1 MKKIYPFALILF
13 LLIAGF
19 GSADYLSA
27 LKETK
32 FLSAKKAVHPLHNK
46 GLGDLPVEEKNYP
59 AASGFYG
66 RQEFITYPADIQ
78 EGLIGMNE
86 FSPVDD
92 LYDNVFH
99 VELSEMPGDKDVI
112 WLTYELKG
120 VQDHTAVTRSIN
132 DQQSTGGNIV
142 RINDQ
147 WTKQQERINKQW
159 LYKGNNVIRFSL
171 PDGALY
177 SYRIRSLKLVVEKN
191 AAQAEERAI
200 IVNQPSKDYY
210 NNEVAYLKGF
220 LTGPGAGEAE
230 LFIGQMPANLVQ
242 HEFEALFNKPE
253 NTVGRWNVVLRAVYP
268 DGQEITQSVDFENNR
283 PASYVRPLTEKGLRS
298 EQVFE
303 KNKPGELALH
313 GLQLSVPENAINQDE
328 VLSVTALRD
337 IDLSALNPDMVNVTQ
352 SYKGYRML
360 PHGTRFEQAVNLQ
373 IAYDPALIPE
383 GYTDKDIRAF
393 YFDEAA
399 RRWLALPK
407 DTLIAEKKVIVS
419 KTTHFTDF
427 IAGIIKVPESPE
439 TQGYTP
445 TSIKDIKAADPSAAI
460 VVMAPPTPNSTG
472 ASSTNFPLK
481 LPAGRQGMAPE
492 LAIQYNSEGG
502 NGWLGLG
509 WDLPLP
515 FVGIETRWGV
525 PRYDADLETETYTL
539 SGAQLFPVAH
549 RQELIS
555 RTADKIFHQRIE
567 GAFRKIVRFGNNP
580 KEYWWEVTEKDG
592 TRYAYGGDRNTG
604 VDNNAVLKD
613 QDGNIGHWALR
624 EVRDLND
631 NFIRYDYL
639 IVENTGIPNG
649 SVPGQQLYL
658 DKITYT
664 GHGNSAGKYTV
675 RFIRDRPN
683 DARRLDVIINA
694 RLGFKQVTADL
705 LREIRITF
713 EDKPVRNYLLNYQE
727 GAFYKSLL
735 SEIIEFDQDDAE
747 FYRHTFEY
755 HDDVRQGGGY
765 VPYNVI
771 EEPWVVPSD
780 NFGSDAALI
789 SATESAGFGGAFALT
804 LGWAIGDYS
813 SKGFTV
819 GGNVSFSDSESNGQ
833 IAFVDING
841 DALPDKVFKEDGI
854 LKYRKN
860 LSVTGERMFG
870 EKREITGMVHFSIT
884 NNSSGGGGGE
894 LHPFPLFVGGSST
907 ETESVTST
915 YFYDFNGDG
924 LIDIAHRGSVYFNHI
939 NSDGDPVF
947 TLESADTPS
956 PIIENGAT
964 VNPAIITIDTIEQEV
979 LIDRFPLH
987 DVVRMW
993 QAPCDGTVMISGN
1006 VQLIP
1011 PPVSS
1016 PSNDGVKVAI
1026 EFKEITLE
1034 AKTIDALDFGMKPMS
1049 VSPFSVVKG
1058 ERIYFRV
1065 QSIFNGS
1072 NDRVIWDPL
1081 IEYTSIFAS
1090 EIDANGRSN
1099 KRYQASEDFL
1109 VSAPQYINIFENG
1122 DIMVDGTFSKPDT
1135 TSDRLTVQVLRNG
1148 VAIPGLTWEFAWD
1161 EVVLNVSL
1169 TEEFSVMVGDE
1180 LTFRITSNTNVD
1192 WSSISWTPRFQYL
1205 NSTNA
1210 SLNGELFY
1218 PAVEYTM
1225 FNYIVKKTETWA
1237 PPPGPGTVQITV
1249 QSNIQAP
1256 PLPNGLITMS
1266 VKGINTW
1273 YNDTTFSVGGPPV
1286 SLTATVPRGEP
1297 VFIEY
1302 HTDNRTIADALM
1314 TATAT
1319 VAVSGGASEI
1329 VNPGV
1334 FGPISIEERLF
1345 GHLYR
1350 GWGQFTYNGNRERAD
1365 TTIIEAELMID
1376 LAGLAGLEAVLNT
1389 IDTIT
1394 NPSQLAGL
1402 YNPLEAIFVIMMPD
1416 PKMGS
1421 WRGFD
1426 NLTYIKKDTVSSS
1439 RMGKDDISVDF
1450 SEVFGADKK
1459 APHKIAITDVLSF
1472 SGGGGIGPISGSAS
1486 WSSNVLRN
1494 ILDVVDINGD
1504 RHPDV
1509 VGEKD
1514 IQFSNA
1520 RGGLEPDLV
1529 GYDLQSHRSEG
1540 SSNGFTLGG
1549 TSVVSKATNT
1559 GSTSGQGSYRTS
1571 ANLSS
1576 MVDKVGNN
1584 SNEAAFSA
1592 IASIGLAINVSSNT
1606 GSDETM
1612 HTWLDINGD
1621 GLPDKVY
1628 KNDSVALNLGYRF
1641 APREP
1646 WNYNIVRTG
1655 ESEDFGLG
1663 GGFNWGNMS
1672 WAGSAGGSTTENRA
1686 NHALQ
1691 DINGDGLLDLL
1702 ISDNPMRVKINTGN
1716 SFGPEI
1722 PWPGATVLDEGS
1734 SNSVS
1739 ASGAFTWCVY
1749 IWFTPFR
1756 LCFNPQASTTN
1767 GSSRQNSQIGDVNGD
1782 GYPDVLYSNNDGHL
1796 TAKRSTIGRTNL
1808 LKEVHLPLGASFA
1821 LDYNIT
1827 PNTYEMPGSKWVLT
1841 SVEIKDGFAGD
1852 GADRMKST
1860 FEYEDGL
1867 YNRHEREFYGFKTV
1881 KAHQLDTE
1889 NGDSIYRSS
1898 ISTYDNTSYYRKG
1911 LLLSEIVQDSLGNIY
1926 TETRNSYELLDIN
1939 NGAILPAPFNNTDAA
1954 AAFPALM
1961 STQKSFFEGQP
1972 GSGIQTTI
1980 NYGYDLLG
1988 NIKSYT
1994 DSGDGTPDDL
2004 VAASITYHDND
2015 SNYIK
2020 SIPASII
2027 VNIAGAPLVRRR
2039 ETSIDPAG
2047 NILQIRQYL
2056 QDGSSANHNMEYDTY
2071 GNLLKITRPLNH
2083 RNERLHFEYTYDD
2096 EVQTYVTRVRDGYGY
2111 KSESVYDFFFGQ
2123 LLETTDMN
2131 NQKMRYT
2138 LDNKGRISTITG
2150 PYELAAGKPYTIA
2163 FEYFPDAD
2171 VPFAKTKHHDPEHDS
2186 DIETY
2191 TFMDGLLRPLQVK
2204 KTGSLFT
2211 EEGVDDDSIMIVS
2224 GRVVFDAFGRT
2235 TSTRYPVSEPL
2246 GTEEQFNAVSDT
2258 VAPTQTTYDILDR
2271 QLLITLPDGAQTRM
2285 DYEIG
2290 QDNTGFSHFKT
2301 TMTDALGN
2309 TRESFSDVRGRKR
2322 ATKDN
2327 GPMGEIW
2334 TNFQYN
2340 AISELL
2346 QVIDDGDNET
2356 NYTYDF
2362 LGRKRSID
2370 HPDGGFTE
2378 FKYDLAGNLT
2388 EKISSNLRENI
2399 PNGGAIK
2406 YTYEKERLIA
2416 IDYPKNFQN
2425 KVQFHYGDSTA
2436 THNRKGRIELQEDA
2450 SGGQEFF
2457 YGPLGEVVKN
2467 IRTLLITEANVVTYV
2482 SQYEYDTW
2490 NRIKRIFYPDGE
2502 VLTYHYNHA
2511 GKLREMVGEKQTRNY
2526 VYIDQLGYDKFEQRV
2541 FLKYGNGT
2549 VTQYDYEPE
2558 RRRLSAMQ
2566 VTNPAGRT
2574 FMDNAYGYD
2583 PVNNILSLRNTSQAF
2598 HLQLGG
2604 PAKYNFVYDNLYR
2617 LSEAEGE
2624 WEAVNRRDS
2633 FSLRMEYD
2641 NLHNIRRKTQ
2651 THWRDTVAQGG
2662 TTYDNLYEFQGDKPH
2677 APSKVGGRLYT
2688 HDANG
2693 NQLGW
2698 RGENFFSSRQIIW
2711 DEEDRIMGISDNGY
2725 LSRYTYDAGGER
2737 AIKSHGG
2744 VQGIFINSAPAGVV
2758 NHRDNYTAY
2767 VSPYLVAKEH
2777 SFTKHYYVEGQRVA
2791 SKIGT
2796 GKFNNKFWAHG
2807 GISAGRRNY
2816 TLRIHLLQQAANEF
2830 YRARPTAPGPPTLP
2844 DFYSQPE
2851 ITGNAFPQFALDS
2864 AYTMPPRG
2872 WPQPPL
2878 TAVPGTAPGA
2888 PTLPTNSAVTNDDV
2902 KAGYGFYGDG
2912 NFNHEG
2918 NQFFYHPDHLG
2929 SSSYITDINGQIRQ
2943 HIEYL
2948 PFGETFVDEHTNS
2961 DVQPYLYNA
2970 KELDAETG
2978 LYYYGARYYDP
2989 MVSLW
2994 ASVDP
2999 MAEKFP
3005 GWSPYNY
3012 VLQNPMVMVDPDGRD
3027 PKLGSVAPQNAP
3039 SSEFKK
3045 GLQESMPDLNVAM
3058 GEFSLGLEVYKN
3070 DFKKTVSDML
3080 VSRKAL
3086 PLSEKIGSFGDFSK
3100 RYKTVIN
3107 NAQKVAKLSNWT
3119 SGPLGVLSVIA
3130 DGYLN
3135 AEALEND
3142 WTAQVQFG
3150 ANTMVTYLGVR
3161 GGPKGIAFALGY
3173 SVGQKLD
3180 SKFNWSDKLGNFLND
3195 WDPLF
3200 LNKGQESLNNKLSP
3214 LPGPFEGGRTKYSG
3228 NSQY

>member
-1 MKKIYPFALILF
+1 MKKIYPFAVIVF
-13 LLIAGF
+13 LLITGF
-19 GSADYLSA
+19 GSVNYLHPV
-27 LKETK
+27 KEK
-32 FLSAKKAVHPLHNK
+32 EPLPTGKIACRAQN
-46 GLGDLPVEEKNYP
+46 GLNILPGAEKNGI
-59 AASGFYG
+59 AISDFYG
-66 RQEFITYPADIQ
+66 HQEFITYPADIQ
-78 EGLIGMNE
+78 EGLIGVNE
-86 FSPVDD
+86 RSPVDD

-99 VELSEMPGDKDVI
+99 VELSETPDENDVI

-120 VQDHTAVTRSIN
+120 VQDHTAVPRSIN
-132 DQQSTGGNIV
+132 DQQSTGGNTV
-142 RINDQ
+142 RINDE
-147 WTKQQERINKQW
+147 WTKQQERISKQW
-159 LYKGNNVIRFSL
+159 LRKGNNVIRFSL
-171 PDGALY
+171 SDEALY
-177 SYRIRSLKLVVEKN
+177 SYRIRSLNIVVEKN
-191 AAQAEERAI
+191 AGRAEERAI

-220 LTGPGAGEAE
+220 LTGPGAEEAVLSIGETPAIRVQDE
-230 LFIGQMPANLVQ
+230 FEVMFHKPANT
-242 HEFEALFNKPE
+242 AGN
-253 NTVGRWNVVLRAVYP
+253 WSVVLRAVYP
-268 DGQEITQSVDFENNR
+268 DGQEIFRQVDFENNQ
-283 PASYVRPLTEKGLRS
+283 PALSVRPLTPKGLHS
-298 EQVFE
+298 ERLFE
-303 KNKPGELALH
+303 KNMPGELALC
-313 GLQLSVPENAINQDE
+313 GLQLSVPENAFNQDE
-328 VLSVTALRD
+328 VISVTALRD

-352 SYKGYRML
+352 SDKGYRML
-360 PHGTRFEQAVNLQ
+360 PHGLLFEQPVNLQ

-393 YFDEAA
+393 YFDEKA
-399 RRWLALPK
+399 RRWIALPK
-407 DTLIAEKKVIVS
+407 DTLIAEKTVIVS
-419 KTTHFTDF
+419 TTKHFTDF

-445 TSIKDIKAADPSAAI
+445 TSIKDIKAADPSASI
-460 VVMAPPTPNSTG
+460 VVMAPPTPNSMG
-472 ASSTNFPLK
+472 ASGTNFPLK
-481 LPAGRQGMAPE
+481 LPAGRQGMAPQ

-515 FVGIETRWGV
+515 FIGIETRWGV
-525 PRYDADLETETYTL
+525 PRYHADLETETYTIN
-539 SGAQLFPVAH
+539 GEQLFPVAH
-549 RQELIS
+549 RQELVS
-555 RTADKIFHQRIE
+555 RTADKVFHQRIE
-567 GAFRKIVRFGNNP
+567 GAFRKIVRHGNNP

-592 TRYAYGGDRNTG
+592 TRYSYGGVRNAG

-613 QDGNIGHWALR
+613 QDDNIGHWALR

-631 NFIRYDYL
+631 NFIRYHYL
-639 IVENTGIPNG
+639 IVENTGIAG
-649 SVPGQQLYL
+649 GTVPGQQLYI

-664 GHGNSAGKYTV
+664 GHGDIAGKYNV

-683 DARRLDVIINA
+683 DVRRPDAIIYA

-705 LREIRITF
+705 LREIKITF
-713 EDKPVRNYLLNYQE
+713 EDKPVRSYLLNYRE

-735 SEIIEFDQDDAE
+735 AEIIELDQQDAE
-747 FYRHTFEY
+747 FYKHAFEY
-755 HDDVRQGGGY
+755 HDDVRQGGHY
-765 VPYNVI
+765 QPYSGI
-771 EEPWVVPSD
+771 ESWDVPSD
-780 NFGSDAALI
+780 DFSSDAALI
-789 SATESAGFGGAFALT
+789 SATESGGFGGAFALT
-804 LGWAIGDYS
+804 LGWAIGDYR
-813 SKGFTV
+813 SKSFTF

-833 IAFVDING
+833 IAFVDIDG
-841 DALPDKVFKEDGI
+841 DALPDKVFKEDGV

-860 LSVTGERMFG
+860 LSATGETRFG
-870 EKREITGMVHFSIT
+870 EKRLITGIEHFSIT
-884 NNSSGGGGGE
+884 NNSSGGGGLE
-894 LHPFPLFVGGSST
+894 IHPFPLFVGGSST
-907 ETESVTST
+907 GTESVTST

-924 LIDIAHRGSVYFNHI
+924 LIDIAHKGRVYFNHI

-947 TLESADTPS
+947 TLESIDTPS
-956 PIIENGAT
+956 PIIDGN
-964 VNPAIITIDTIEQEV
+964 VINPDIIITIDPLEQEA

-993 QAPCDGTVMISGN
+993 QAPSDGNIRISGTVQLLPGA
-1006 VQLIP
+1006 VQ
-1011 PPVSS
+1011 SAEE
-1016 PSNDGVKVAI
+1016 DGVIVGI
-1026 EFKEITLE
+1026 EHGGIRIWPPHTLTPTG
-1034 AKTIDALDFGMKPMS
+1034 AM
-1049 VSPFSVVKG
+1049 VVTYDQSIFIQKG
-1058 ERIYFRV
+1058 ERVFFRV

-1081 IEYTSIFAS
+1081 IEYTSPIPAS
-1090 EIDANGRSN
+1090 QIEDANGRQN
-1099 KRYQASEDFL
+1099 NRYKASEDFL
-1109 VSAPQYINIFENG
+1109 VSAPQYIGIFESG
-1122 DIMVDGTFSKPDT
+1122 VIAVDGMFSKPE
-1135 TSDRLTVQVLRNG
+1135 TSDELTVQVLRINNG
-1148 VAIPGLTWEFAWD
+1148 ISTPVGTWVFPGD
-1161 EVVLNVSL
+1161 QVVLNVPL
-1169 TEEFSVMVGDE
+1169 TEEFPVMVGEE

-1192 WSSISWTPRFQYL
+1192 WSKISWTPRFRYIS
-1205 NSTNA
+1205 STNA
-1210 SLNGELFY
+1210 SLIGEFFY

-1225 FNYIVKKTETWA
+1225 LNHIVKRTETWT
-1237 PPPGPGTVQITV
+1237 PLDTGDVQITV
-1249 QSNIQAP
+1249 QPIIP
-1256 PLPNGLITMS
+1256 PLAGGMVTMS
-1266 VKGINTW
+1266 VKGVNRW
-1273 YNDTTFSVGGPPV
+1273 YAETTFPVGTPA
-1286 SLTATVPRGEP
+1286 SLTTTVRGEEP
-1297 VFIEY
+1297 VYIEY
-1302 HTDNRTIADALM
+1302 HTPDSTIADALAG
-1314 TATAT
+1314 ATAT
-1319 VAVSGGASEI
+1319 VTVSGGASYI

-1334 FGPISIEERLF
+1334 FGPISNEERLF

-1350 GWGQFTYNGNRERAD
+1350 GWGQFTYNGNRGRAD
-1365 TTIIEAELMID
+1365 IPIIEAELMVD
-1376 LAGLAGLEAVLNT
+1376 LEGLNGLVDVLNT
-1389 IDTIT
+1389 MGTIT
-1394 NPSQLAGL
+1394 NPDQLVGL
-1402 YNPLEAIFVIMMPD
+1402 YNPIEAIFVIMMPD

-1439 RMGKDDISVDF
+1439 RLGKDDISGEF
-1450 SEVFGADKK
+1450 REVFGTDKR

-1472 SGGGGIGPISGSAS
+1472 SGGGGIGPVSGTGS

-1509 VGEKD
+1509 VGEKN
-1514 IQFSNA
+1514 IQFTNA

-1529 GYDLQSHRSEG
+1529 DYDLKSHRSEG
-1540 SSNGFTLGG
+1540 ASNGFTLGG
-1549 TSVVSKATNT
+1549 NSVVSKATNT
-1559 GSTSGQGSYRTS
+1559 GSTSGQGSSRIST
-1571 ANLSS
+1571 NLSS
-1576 MVDKVGNN
+1576 TIDKVGNN
-1584 SNEAAFSA
+1584 SNEASFSA
-1592 IASIGLAINVSSNT
+1592 IASLGVAVSVSSNS

-1641 APREP
+1641 APKEL
-1646 WNYNIVRTG
+1646 WNYRVVRSG
-1655 ESEDFGLG
+1655 ESDDFGLG
-1663 GGFNWGNMS
+1663 GGVNIGNMS
-1672 WAGSAGGSTTENRA
+1672 WAFGEGTSITTNRA

-1702 ISDNPMRVKINTGN
+1702 ISDNPMLVKINTGN
-1716 SFGPEI
+1716 GFGPEI
-1722 PWPGATVLDEGS
+1722 PWPGATVLDEGT

-1739 ASGAFTWCVY
+1739 ASGAFTGCIY
-1749 IWFTPFR
+1749 IFPVFR
-1756 LCFNPQASTTN
+1756 LCFNPQSSMTS
-1767 GSSRQNSQIGDVNGD
+1767 GSSRQKSQISDVDGD

-1796 TAKRSTIGRTNL
+1796 TVQRSTIGRTNL

-1821 LDYNIT
+1821 LDYKIT

-1841 SVEIKDGFAGD
+1841 SVEINDGFAGD

-1860 FEYEDGL
+1860 FEYEDGF
-1867 YNRHEREFYGFKTV
+1867 YNRHERQFYGFRTV
-1881 KAHQLDTE
+1881 KAHQLNTE
-1889 NGDSIYRSS
+1889 NGDSIYRST
-1898 ISTYDNTSYYRKG
+1898 ISTYDNSSFYRKG

-1926 TETRNSYELLDIN
+1926 TETRNSYELLDID
-1939 NGAILPAPFNNTDAA
+1939 NGAILPAAFNNTADA

-1988 NIKSYT
+1988 NITSYT

-2004 VAASITYHDND
+2004 VTANITYHNNAA
-2015 SNYIK
+2015 NYIK
-2020 SIPASII
+2020 SIPSSIL
-2027 VNIAGAPLVRRR
+2027 VNIAGATLARRR
-2039 ETSIDPAG
+2039 ETTIDPAG

-2056 QDGSSANHNMEYDTY
+2056 QDGSSANHNMEYDAQ
-2071 GNLLKITRPLNH
+2071 GNLRKITRPLNH
-2083 RNERLHFEYTYDD
+2083 RDERLHFEYTYDG
-2096 EVQTYVTRVRDGYGY
+2096 EVQTYVTRVLDGYGY
-2111 KSESVYDFFFGQ
+2111 KSESIYDFLFGQ

-2138 LDNKGRISTITG
+2138 LDSKGRISTITG

-2211 EEGVDDDSIMIVS
+2211 EEGMDDDSIMIVS

-2235 TSTRYPVSEPL
+2235 TRSYYPVSEPP
-2246 GTEEQFNAVSDT
+2246 GSEEQFNAAFDAI
-2258 VAPTQTTYDILDR
+2258 APTETTYDILDR
-2271 QLLITLPDGAQTRM
+2271 QLLIALPDGAQTIM
-2285 DYEIG
+2285 GYEIG
-2290 QDNTGFSHFKT
+2290 QDNTGFPHFKT
-2301 TMTDALGN
+2301 TMTDPLGN

-2511 GKLREMVGEKQTRNY
+2511 GKLREMVGEKQSRNY

-2574 FMDNAYGYD
+2574 FIDNSYAYD
-2583 PVNNILSLRNTSQAF
+2583 PVNNILSLQNTGQAF

-2651 THWRDTVAQGG
+2651 THWRDTLAQGG

-2688 HDANG
+2688 YDANG

-2767 VSPYLVAKEH
+2767 ISPFLVAKEH

-2872 WPQPPL
+2872 WPQPPQ

-2888 PTLPTNSAVTNDDV
+2888 PTLPSNSAVTNDDV

-2999 MAEKFP
+2999 MAEKYA

-3012 VLQNPMVMVDPDGRD
+3012 VMNNPINAIDPDGRD
-3027 PKLGSVAPQNAP
+3027 VILLIWASHDG
-3039 SSEFKK
+3039 
-3045 GLQESMPDLNVAM
+3045 
-3058 GEFSLGLEVYKN
+3058 
-3070 DFKKTVSDML
+3070 
-3080 VSRKAL
+3080 
-3086 PLSEKIGSFGDFSK
+3086 KIGHAGIAVSNYIKGSKNEMVADGTYTYRDLWPGGDGVGIRNFNKNVPGVYNKKVYTLDQLINTDVTGSEG
-3100 RYKTVIN
+3100 YAPDGVIQLKTDYITDESSNSSLDVHKEKNTSYNGVIN
-3107 NAQKVAKLSNWT
+3107 NCTDYVVAGAMPATDKKVNANEKLTNKTSAATPNQLYKSASKLPNASVLKDPGKKVNQGFIEAVTGGGLKKMAAKS
-3119 SGPLGVLSVIA
+3119 II
-3130 DGYLN
+3130 D
-3135 AEALEND
+3135 
-3142 WTAQVQFG
+3142 
-3150 ANTMVTYLGVR
+3150 
-3161 GGPKGIAFALGY
+3161 
-3173 SVGQKLD
+3173 
-3180 SKFNWSDKLGNFLND
+3180 
-3195 WDPLF
+3195 
-3200 LNKGQESLNNKLSP
+3200 
-3214 LPGPFEGGRTKYSG
+3214 
-3228 NSQY
+3228 